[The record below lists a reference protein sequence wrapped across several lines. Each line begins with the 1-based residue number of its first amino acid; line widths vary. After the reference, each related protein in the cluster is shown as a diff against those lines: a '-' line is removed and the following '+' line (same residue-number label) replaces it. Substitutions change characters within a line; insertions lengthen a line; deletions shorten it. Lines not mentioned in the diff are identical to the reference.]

1 MKSNMNQ
8 IMLVDD
14 HNIVR
19 MGLKGLIDKDPELN
33 VCAEA
38 STLEEAY
45 ELLKTVTPD
54 LILLDMKLP
63 DGDGSEGV
71 REIKK
76 IKPQVKVLILTAYA
90 EDHMV
95 QESLRNGADGY
106 LLKNVDGR
114 SITQAV
120 HNVLNRLMVVDPS
133 VGNTILSPP
142 ASPVLAKLDEREQM
156 VLNLISKGKTN
167 KEIGESLFLAEKTV
181 RNLVTKIMKKIEVS
195 NRTEA
200 AAFWLKHHPGQ
211 GRTNRTNSQG

>member
-1 MKSNMNQ
+1 MNNSVNN

-54 LILLDMKLP
+54 LVLLDMKLP

-76 IKPQVKVLILTAYA
+76 IKPDIRVLILTAYA
-90 EDHMV
+90 EDYMV

-114 SITQAV
+114 SITKAI

-133 VGNTILSPP
+133 VGNTLMAP
-142 ASPVLAKLDEREQM
+142 AENPVLRKLDDREQI
-156 VLNLISKGKTN
+156 LLSLISKGKTN

-181 RNLVTKIMKKIEVS
+181 RNLVTKVMKKIEVS

-200 AAFWLKHHPGQ
+200 AAFWLKHKTGS
-211 GRTNRTNSQG
+211 RKF

>member
-1 MKSNMNQ
+1 MKKDISQ

-19 MGLKGLIDKDPELN
+19 MGLKGLIDNDPELK

-38 STLEEAY
+38 ASLSEAY
-45 ELLKTVTPD
+45 QLLSSITPD

-63 DGDGSEGV
+63 DGYGAEGV
-71 REIKK
+71 REMKRML
-76 IKPQVKVLILTAYA
+76 PGTKVLILTAFA
-90 EDHMV
+90 EDYMV

-114 SITQAV
+114 SIIQAI
-120 HNVLNRLMVVDPS
+120 HNVLNSLMVMDPS
-133 VGNTILSPP
+133 VGNTMLSTSRDP
-142 ASPVLAKLDEREQM
+142 LIGQLIDREQM
-156 VLNLISKGKTN
+156 VLNLISQGKTN

-181 RNLVTKIMKKIEVS
+181 RNLITKIMKKINVT

-200 AAFWLKHHPGQ
+200 AAFWLKHRAGKDED
-211 GRTNRTNSQG
+211 R

>member
-1 MKSNMNQ
+1 MAKDISQ

-19 MGLKGLIDKDPELN
+19 MGLKGLIDNDPELK

-38 STLEEAY
+38 ASLSEAY
-45 ELLKTVTPD
+45 QMLLSLTPD

-63 DGDGSEGV
+63 DGYGAEGV
-71 REIKK
+71 KEMKRLA
-76 IKPQVKVLILTAYA
+76 PSAKVLILTAFA
-90 EDHMV
+90 EDYMV

-114 SITQAV
+114 SIIQAI
-120 HNVLNRLMVVDPS
+120 HNVLDSLMVMDPS
-133 VGNTILSPP
+133 VGNTMMTSTRDPLIAQLI
-142 ASPVLAKLDEREQM
+142 DREQM
-156 VLNLISKGKTN
+156 VLNLISQGKTN

-181 RNLVTKIMKKIEVS
+181 RNLITKIMKKINVT

-200 AAFWLKHHPGQ
+200 AAFWLKHKGGKDSEH
-211 GRTNRTNSQG
+211 

>member
-1 MKSNMNQ
+1 MKNNIYN

-19 MGLKGLIDKDPELN
+19 MGLKGLVDKDPELT

-45 ELLKTVTPD
+45 QMLKKVTPD
-54 LILLDMKLP
+54 LVLLDMKLP
-63 DGDGSEGV
+63 DGDGAEGV
-71 REIKK
+71 KEIKK
-76 IKPQVKVLILTAYA
+76 SKPETKVLILTAYA

-114 SITQAV
+114 SITQAI

-133 VGNTILSPP
+133 VGNTMLSP
-142 ASPVLAKLDEREQM
+142 AQNPVIERLDEREKM
-156 VLNLISKGKTN
+156 VLILISKGKTN
-167 KEIGESLFLAEKTV
+167 KEIGENLFLAEKTV
-181 RNLVTKIMKKIEVS
+181 RNLVTKIMKKIDVS

-200 AAFWLKHHPGQ
+200 AAFWLKHTSGS
-211 GRTNRTNSQG
+211 RTSV

>member
-1 MKSNMNQ
+1 VTTETKN

-38 STLEEAY
+38 ASLEEAY
-45 ELLKTVTPD
+45 AVLETVQPD
-54 LILLDMKLP
+54 LVLLDMKLP
-63 DGDGSEGV
+63 DGDGAEGV
-71 REIKK
+71 REIKQM
-76 IKPQVKVLILTAYA
+76 KPGIRVLILTAFA
-90 EDHMV
+90 ESHMV

-114 SITQAV
+114 SIIQAI
-120 HNVLNRLMVVDPS
+120 HNVLNSLMVMDPS
-133 VGNTILSPP
+133 VGNTMLST
-142 ASPVLAKLDEREQM
+142 SRDPVIEQLLDREQM
-156 VLNLISKGKTN
+156 VLTLISQGKTN

-181 RNLVTKIMKKIEVS
+181 RNLITKIMKKIDVS

-200 AAFWLKHHPGQ
+200 AAFWLKHKSGIN
-211 GRTNRTNSQG
+211 GR

>member
-1 MKSNMNQ
+1 MTTETKN

-38 STLEEAY
+38 ASLEEAY
-45 ELLKTVTPD
+45 AVLETAQPD
-54 LILLDMKLP
+54 LVLLDMKLP
-63 DGDGSEGV
+63 DGDGAEGV
-71 REIKK
+71 REIKHR
-76 IKPQVKVLILTAYA
+76 KPGIRVLILTAFA
-90 EDHMV
+90 ESHMV

-114 SITQAV
+114 SIIQAI
-120 HNVLNRLMVVDPS
+120 HNVLNSLMVMDPS
-133 VGNTILSPP
+133 VGNTMLST
-142 ASPVLAKLDEREQM
+142 SRDPVIEQLQDREQM
-156 VLNLISKGKTN
+156 VLNLISQGKTN

-181 RNLVTKIMKKIEVS
+181 RNLITKIMKKIDVS

-200 AAFWLKHHPGQ
+200 AAFWLKHKSGLN
-211 GRTNRTNSQG
+211 GR

>member
-1 MKSNMNQ
+1 MKDEAKK

-19 MGLKGLIDKDPELN
+19 MGLRGLVDNDPELT

-38 STLEEAY
+38 PTLADAYAMLESTQ
-45 ELLKTVTPD
+45 PD
-54 LILLDMKLP
+54 LVLLDMKLP
-63 DGDGSEGV
+63 DGDGAAGV
-71 REIKK
+71 REIKRMR
-76 IKPQVKVLILTAYA
+76 PETRVLILTAFA

-114 SITQAV
+114 SIIQAI
-120 HNVLNRLMVVDPS
+120 HNVLNRLMVMDPS
-133 VGNTILSPP
+133 VGNTMLATSENPLITQLS
-142 ASPVLAKLDEREQM
+142 DREQL
-156 VLNLISKGKTN
+156 VLNLISQGKTN

-181 RNLVTKIMKKIEVS
+181 RNLITKIMKKIDVT

-200 AAFWLKHHPGQ
+200 AAFWLKHKS
-211 GRTNRTNSQG
+211 NRR

>member
-1 MKSNMNQ
+1 MKNSAYN

-19 MGLKGLIDKDPELN
+19 MGLKGLVDKDPELT

-45 ELLKTVTPD
+45 QLLKKITPD
-54 LILLDMKLP
+54 LVLLDMKLP
-63 DGDGSEGV
+63 DGDGAEGV
-71 REIKK
+71 KEIKK
-76 IKPQVKVLILTAYA
+76 INPQIMVLILTAYA

-114 SITQAV
+114 SITQAI

-133 VGNTILSPP
+133 VGSSMLSP
-142 ASPVLAKLDEREQM
+142 AKNPVIAQLDEREQM
-156 VLNLISKGKTN
+156 VLTLISKGKTN
-167 KEIGESLFLAEKTV
+167 KEIGENLFLAEKTV
-181 RNLVTKIMKKIEVS
+181 RNLVTKIMKKIGVT

-200 AAFWLKHHPGQ
+200 AAFWLKHTSAT
-211 GRTNRTNSQG
+211 RTFP

>member
-1 MKSNMNQ
+1 MKNNLNQ

-54 LILLDMKLP
+54 LVLLDMKLP

-76 IKPQVKVLILTAYA
+76 IKPDVKVLILTAYA

-133 VGNTILSPP
+133 VGNTILSP
-142 ASPVLAKLDEREQM
+142 SQNPVLAKLDEREQM

-200 AAFWLKHHPGQ
+200 AAFWLMHKPGKGTF
-211 GRTNRTNSQG
+211 GRMHQ

>member
-1 MKSNMNQ
+1 MKNDISQ

-19 MGLKGLIDKDPELN
+19 MGLKGLIDNDPELK

-38 STLEEAY
+38 ASLSEAY
-45 ELLKTVTPD
+45 QQLSSITPD

-63 DGDGSEGV
+63 DGYGAEGV
-71 REIKK
+71 REIKRMV
-76 IKPQVKVLILTAYA
+76 PSSKVLILTAFA
-90 EDHMV
+90 EDYMV

-114 SITQAV
+114 SIIQAI
-120 HNVLNRLMVVDPS
+120 HNVLNSLMVMDPS
-133 VGNTILSPP
+133 VGNTMLSTSRDPLI
-142 ASPVLAKLDEREQM
+142 AQLIDREQL
-156 VLNLISKGKTN
+156 VLNLISQGKTN

-181 RNLVTKIMKKIEVS
+181 RNLITKIMKKINVT

-200 AAFWLKHHPGQ
+200 AAFWLKHRAGKDEE
-211 GRTNRTNSQG
+211 R

>member
-1 MKSNMNQ
+1 MKNNVYN

-19 MGLKGLIDKDPELN
+19 MGLKGLVDKDPELT

-45 ELLKTVTPD
+45 QVLKKVTPD
-54 LILLDMKLP
+54 LVLLDMKLP
-63 DGDGSEGV
+63 DGDGAEGV
-71 REIKK
+71 KEIKK
-76 IKPQVKVLILTAYA
+76 IQPETKVLILTAYA

-114 SITQAV
+114 SITQAI

-133 VGNTILSPP
+133 VGNTMLSPVQNP
-142 ASPVLAKLDEREQM
+142 MIARLDEREKM
-156 VLNLISKGKTN
+156 ALTLISKGKTN
-167 KEIGESLFLAEKTV
+167 KEIGENLFLAEKTV
-181 RNLVTKIMKKIEVS
+181 RNMVTKIMKKIGVS

-200 AAFWLKHHPGQ
+200 AAFWLKHTSG
-211 GRTNRTNSQG
+211 NRTIV

>member
-1 MKSNMNQ
+1 MNTSVNK

-14 HNIVR
+14 HNIIR
-19 MGLKGLIDKDPELN
+19 MGLRGLIDKDPELN

-54 LILLDMKLP
+54 LVLLDMKLP

-76 IKPQVKVLILTAYA
+76 LKPGVRVLILTAYA
-90 EDHMV
+90 EDYMV

-114 SITQAV
+114 SITQAI

-133 VGNTILSPP
+133 VGNSMM
-142 ASPVLAKLDEREQM
+142 SPVENSVIAKLDEREQM

-181 RNLVTKIMKKIEVS
+181 RNLITKIMKKIEVS

-200 AAFWLKHHPGQ
+200 AAFWLKHKPG
-211 GRTNRTNSQG
+211 NRLFDR

>member
-1 MKSNMNQ
+1 MKSNINH

-19 MGLKGLIDKDPELN
+19 MGLKGLIDKDPELK

-38 STLEEAY
+38 ATLEEAY

-76 IKPQVKVLILTAYA
+76 RLPDVRVLILTAYA

-133 VGNTILSPP
+133 VGNTILSP
-142 ASPVLAKLDEREQM
+142 STNPVLAKLDEREQM
-156 VLNLISKGKTN
+156 VLDLISKGKTN
-167 KEIGESLFLAEKTV
+167 KEIGEILFLAEKTV

-200 AAFWLKHHPGQ
+200 AAFWLMHKPGKGTF
-211 GRTNRTNSQG
+211 GRTNQ